1 MLNLVNFGF
10 VVWTKIG
17 ELHEPASTSNACPR
31 DVRVTRCDMSAPETE
46 PEVRT
51 REDLNKFLRARTR
64 EGSPGQVK
72 QAGSCAGVLNL
83 VFSLAWN
90 CWPEGGWD
98 SLGIAIRG
106 EFMHPD
112 GFAQDDDS

>member
-64 EGSPGQVK
+64 EGSPVLADLDWLLRWGFEFGIQSGRELL
-72 QAGSCAGVLNL
+72 AGGPL
-83 VFSLAWN
+83 
-90 CWPEGGWD
+90 
-98 SLGIAIRG
+98 
-106 EFMHPD
+106 
-112 GFAQDDDS
+112 GFARNGVQG